1 MSVWRSLHTCYVPI
15 SASRRPCFTEYFPPW
30 SFDLALETGSMG
42 GAAASPHK
50 SMTFNSTSNVG
61 LKEKLRELEERKL
74 EAEKAV
80 KEAEAAAGNK
90 DNKTVAAAA

>member
-1 MSVWRSLHTCYVPI
+1 MVSVKAP
-15 SASRRPCFTEYFPPW
+15 
-30 SFDLALETGSMG
+30 ETGSMG

-61 LKEKLRELEERKL
+61 LKEKLKELEERKL